1 MSELEGTTIDHYHIT
16 CQLAQG
22 GMSEIYLAQDRV
34 ENRMVAI
41 KMVHNSNREY
51 YERFHHEVQKMSS
64 LQHEHILP
72 VLDYGE
78 YESWYYLI
86 TPYISYGTLVDRL
99 ALGALSLKEAGE
111 ILEQLGNALQFTH
124 ERGIVHRDIKPSNVL
139 LRDGEHVY
147 LADFGLAKKVGEDKS
162 FTLAGIM
169 MGTPDYMAPEL
180 AEEPASPR
188 SDIYALGVLLYQML
202 TSKVPFSASTP
213 LAVFSKH
220 VSEQPQRP
228 SVYNATIPVAV
239 EKVILHALQKDPRR
253 RFSASAD
260 LIAAYRQALV
270 GEMPYQPGLTE
281 CATFVPLQI
290 ERSRLLSR
298 QQQKSRSLTPLV
310 AIGIVGLLLLLPL
323 SIGLTYYGTPTSAS
337 TLPQVSPTTIVP
349 VTPVTPH
356 TGTPG
361 TSKRTTNW
369 ITNPGAQIKYD
380 EGLGQ
385 EVGQQDDD
393 KHIIDSNAPTWGS
406 QNNNDNGQ
414 NNGKGGEG
422 DQNGKS
428 DGQGYGKQ

>member
-1 MSELEGTTIDHYHIT
+1 VQTMFSL
-16 CQLAQG
+16 
-22 GMSEIYLAQDRV
+22 
-34 ENRMVAI
+34 
-41 KMVHNSNREY
+41 
-51 YERFHHEVQKMSS
+51 HHK
-64 LQHEHILP
+64 HILP

-78 YESWYYLI
+78 YESWYYLV
-86 TPYISYGTLVDRL
+86 TPYISYGTLDDRL

-111 ILEQLGNALQFTH
+111 ILEQLAGALQFTH
-124 ERGIVHRDIKPSNVL
+124 EQGIVHRDIKPSNVL

-162 FTLAGIM
+162 FTLTGIM

-202 TSKVPFSASTP
+202 IGKLPFSASTP
-213 LAVFSKH
+213 QAVFLKH

-228 SVYNATIPVAV
+228 SVHNATIPATV

-253 RFSASAD
+253 RFSTAAD
-260 LIAAYRQALV
+260 MITAYHQALV
-270 GEMPYQPGLTE
+270 AERPYQPVLTE
-281 CATFVPLQI
+281 CATFVPLQT

-310 AIGIVGLLLLLPL
+310 AIGVVGLLLLLPL

-337 TLPQVSPTTIVP
+337 TLPQVSPTSIIP
-349 VTPVTPH
+349 VTSVTPQ

-361 TSKRTTNW
+361 TSKRTTDR
-369 ITNPGAQIKYD
+369 ITNPGIQIKYG
-380 EGLGQ
+380 EGLRQ
-385 EVGQQDDD
+385 EVGLQGDDKQEDD
-393 KHIIDSNAPTWGS
+393 KHISDSNVSTWGS
-406 QNNNDNGQ
+406 QDNNDDGK
-414 NNGKGGEG
+414 NNSKGGEG
-422 DQNGKS
+422 DQNEKS